1 MRKLLA
7 AMVAFALSIGVALA
21 AEVTFVKFEDGKLT
35 VSEGGAEKTYKVGD
49 KVKTEMFAKAKAG
62 KTKLDIT
69 VEGDTV
75 TAVKGGGK
83 KPKAK

>member
-1 MRKLLA
+1 MRKLFA
-7 AMVAFALSIGVALA
+7 AAVALVLSVGIALA

-35 VSEGGAEKTYKVGD
+35 VNEGGAEKTYKVGD
-49 KVKTEMFAKAKAG
+49 KVKTEMLMKAKAG

-75 TAVKGGGK
+75 VSVKGVK
-83 KPKAK
+83 KKN

>member
-1 MRKLLA
+1 MRKLFA
-7 AMVAFALSIGVALA
+7 AAFAFVLSIGIAMA

-35 VSEGGAEKTYKVGD
+35 VSEGGADKSYKVGD

-69 VEGDTV
+69 VDGETV
-75 TAVKGGGK
+75 TKVVPVKK
-83 KPKAK
+83 K